1 MSINIFSN
9 QTLQVLTDCLFWF
22 IQTRMIIQKG
32 KKLRDITYQKVL
44 IRIITS
50 SSVERTFMTNLL
62 ILM

>member
-32 KKLRDITYQKVL
+32 EKLRDITYQKVL

>member
-32 KKLRDITYQKVL
+32 IKLRDITYQKVL
-44 IRIITS
+44 IRIIMS

>member
-22 IQTRMIIQKG
+22 IQTRIIIQKG
-32 KKLRDITYQKVL
+32 EKLRDITYQKVL

>member
-22 IQTRMIIQKG
+22 TQTRIIMQKG
-32 KKLRDITYQKVL
+32 EKLRDITYQKVL

>member
-22 IQTRMIIQKG
+22 IKTRMIIQKG

>member
-44 IRIITS
+44 IRIIMS